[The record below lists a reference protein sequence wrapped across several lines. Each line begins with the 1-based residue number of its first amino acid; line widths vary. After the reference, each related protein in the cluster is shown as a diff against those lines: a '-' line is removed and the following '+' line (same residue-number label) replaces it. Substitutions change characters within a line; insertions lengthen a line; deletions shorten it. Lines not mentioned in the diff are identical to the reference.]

1 MKNNYLKL
9 MTALLLTAFA
19 TVTQAYDF
27 CEVNEGD
34 SIWYNITSEENKTC
48 EVTYGSEDEG
58 YTYYEDSLRYK
69 GTIIIP
75 SEVTHEDITYTVTGI
90 GYDAFYN
97 CTQLEKVTI
106 PSSVTYIE
114 AWAFGDC
121 ENLSDIGELPSELR
135 YIGDYAF
142 CYTSIG
148 SVTIPATV
156 ESLGVLPFESCKK
169 LTTLTVAEG
178 NEYYTAVD
186 NVLFDKNMTTLLCYP
201 AGLEAEY
208 YKVPESVKKIER
220 YSMAYSKLKGIQ
232 MISVDTIKYGAFADD
247 TLLTEIT
254 IPASVKSIGKSSFR
268 GCTNLKKYRSR
279 EW

>member
-1 MKNNYLKL
+1 
-9 MTALLLTAFA
+9 
-19 TVTQAYDF
+19 
-27 CEVNEGD
+27 
-34 SIWYNITSEENKTC
+34 
-48 EVTYGSEDEG
+48 
-58 YTYYEDSLRYK
+58 LRYK

-90 GYDAFYN
+90 GYDAFFY

-114 AWAFGDC
+114 VWAFGYC

-135 YIGDYAF
+135 SIGDYAF

-156 ESLGVLPFESCKK
+156 ESIGATSFEACKK

-186 NVLFDKNMTTLLCYP
+186 NVLFDKNMTTLLQYP

-208 YKVPESVKKIER
+208 YKVPESVKKNR
-220 YSMAYSKLKGIQ
+220 KVFNGI
-232 MISVDTIKYGAFADD
+232 
-247 TLLTEIT
+247 
-254 IPASVKSIGKSSFR
+254 
-268 GCTNLKKYRSR
+268 
-279 EW
+279 